1 MPLTHEPAKV
11 LSNSKKHTR
20 PLAKPASSKHVVD
33 EINAY
38 IAIRDELLAEAE
50 QIMTRAKIDS
60 VTVAN
65 DFVATCLNPAR
76 PPYHAQCLPET
87 DAVRERRRCET
98 VKARIQELIA
108 LVAAKKT
115 AGQAGVSAR

>member
-1 MPLTHEPAKV
+1 MPLTHAARRV
-11 LSNSKKHTR
+11 SSNSHKQF
-20 PLAKPASSKHVVD
+20 PASPKPAGSDEVVK

-65 DFVATCLNPAR
+65 DFVTTCLKPAR
-76 PPYHAQCLPET
+76 SPYQAQCLPEA
-87 DAVRERRRCET
+87 DAIRERKRCEAIKT
-98 VKARIQELIA
+98 RLREMAGLI
-108 LVAAKKT
+108 AAKKSEH
-115 AGQAGVSAR
+115 ASIR

>member
-1 MPLTHEPAKV
+1 MPLTHTATRVSIKSPKHSCPA
-11 LSNSKKHTR
+11 
-20 PLAKPASSKHVVD
+20 ASSAGSKDVVD

-65 DFVATCLNPAR
+65 DFVTTCLKPAR
-76 PPYHAQCLPET
+76 SPYQAQCLPEA
-87 DAVRERRRCET
+87 DAVRERRRCEA
-98 VKARIQELIA
+98 VKARLRELAA
-108 LVAAKKT
+108 LITAKKT
-115 AGQAGVSAR
+115 EQASIR

>member
-1 MPLTHEPAKV
+1 MPLTHETAKV
-11 LSNSKKHTR
+11 LTKNYTHPS
-20 PLAKPASSKHVVD
+20 AKPASSKHVID

-65 DFVATCLNPAR
+65 DFVATCLKPVR

-87 DAVRERRRCET
+87 DAVRERKRCET
-98 VKARIQELIA
+98 VKARVQELIA
-108 LVAAKKT
+108 LV
-115 AGQAGVSAR
+115 